1 MAKNKNRISKQQ
13 HVEAPPPKP
22 KNFIDR
28 IFNLSHSGSDWKKEI
43 IAGIT
48 AFLGTAFLMLVVPK
62 IFGIAY
68 QQNGMI
74 EETVAFATLIVVV
87 LANLASGILTNLPYV
102 LAPSV
107 ATTLAM
113 MSVLTYMSDSPNTMF
128 GLILIAGVIFLA
140 ITILPIGKHIIQSFP
155 KGLRYSAVL
164 GLGLML
170 VLMGLQA
177 SGLFGSALGSGKI
190 AEQLAGQVYNIFP
203 MFHSINIFDTRLLI
217 FLIGLICVGYFIFT
231 KAKHPYLWTIL
242 LTTIIGLFFISETF
256 GGGVANS
263 GWISPHPDFMNVFN
277 FKSGLIYLPDTSQ
290 WLSSNLLQPSNLFSI
305 FGKTAIIGIGTV
317 VMLIVRDIFSA
328 SGTLAGLATL
338 EGRMG
343 PNDNDFKNS
352 HRALMVQGGSKVLSG
367 VFGAA
372 PVEYVPES
380 SVGIAA
386 GGKTGITAVVYAGC
400 AILAI
405 FLLPLFR
412 SIPMVALAPVFIAIG
427 LSFIKFAQEIN
438 WKDAL
443 ESIPAI
449 VVIIMTMV
457 TWNIAI
463 ALMWGIIIQLCL
475 CVAVWKFE
483 KTNAGLWTLGVV
495 SLVGLVLFYIGQ

>member
-13 HVEAPPPKP
+13 HIEAPPPKP
-22 KNFIDR
+22 KNFVDKV
-28 IFNLSHSGSDWKKEI
+28 FNLSHSGSDWRREI

-48 AFLGTAFLMLVVPK
+48 AFLGTAFLLLVVPR
-62 IFGIAY
+62 IFGVAF

-74 EETVAFATLIVVV
+74 EETIAFATIVVVV
-87 LANLASGILTNLPYV
+87 LANLASGIFTNLPYI
-102 LAPSV
+102 LAPSI

-113 MSVLTYMSDSPNTMF
+113 MSVLTYMSDSPTTMF

-140 ITILPIGKHIIQSFP
+140 ITLLPLRKMLVEAFP

-177 SGLFGSALGSGKI
+177 SGFFSTTLGNGKM
-190 AEQLAGQVYNIFP
+190 AEQLAGQVYSIFP
-203 MFHSINIFDTRLLI
+203 YFHSISIFDTRLLM
-217 FLIGLICVGYFIFT
+217 FLIGLVSVGYFIFT

-242 LTTIIGLFFISETF
+242 LTTLIGLFFMSETL
-256 GGGVANS
+256 GGGTANT
-263 GWISPHPDFMNVFN
+263 GWVSPHPDFKNIFD
-277 FKSGLIYLPDTSQ
+277 FKFGLAYLPNTSQ
-290 WLSSNLLQPSNLFSI
+290 WLSSNFLKMDLISI

-317 VMLIVRDIFSA
+317 VMLVVRDIFSA
-328 SGTLAGLATL
+328 PGTLFGLATL

-343 PNDNDFKNS
+343 PNDNNFKRS
-352 HRALMVQGGSKVLSG
+352 GHALIVQGGSKVLSG
-367 VFGAA
+367 LLGAA

-380 SVGIAA
+380 AIGIAA

-405 FLLPLFR
+405 FLIPLFR
-412 SIPMVALAPVFIAIG
+412 IIPMVALAPVFIAVGI
-427 LSFIKFAQEIN
+427 SFIKFAQEIN
-438 WKDAL
+438 WKDVL

-495 SLVGLVLFYIGQ
+495 SLAGLILFYMGQ

>member
-107 ATTLAM
+107 ATTLAGWLFGIHVRFTQ
-113 MSVLTYMSDSPNTMF
+113 SMF

-140 ITILPIGKHIIQSFP
+140 ITILPIGTHIIQSFP

-177 SGLFGSALGSGKI
+177 SGLFGSALGSSKI

-203 MFHSINIFDTRLLI
+203 MSHSINIFDTRLLI
-217 FLIGLICVGYFIFT
+217 FLIGLISGVFLSY
-231 KAKHPYLWTIL
+231 KSKHPYLWTIL
-242 LTTIIGLFFISETF
+242 TTG
-256 GGGVANS
+256 
-263 GWISPHPDFMNVFN
+263 
-277 FKSGLIYLPDTSQ
+277 
-290 WLSSNLLQPSNLFSI
+290 
-305 FGKTAIIGIGTV
+305 
-317 VMLIVRDIFSA
+317 
-328 SGTLAGLATL
+328 
-338 EGRMG
+338 
-343 PNDNDFKNS
+343 
-352 HRALMVQGGSKVLSG
+352 
-367 VFGAA
+367 
-372 PVEYVPES
+372 
-380 SVGIAA
+380 
-386 GGKTGITAVVYAGC
+386 
-400 AILAI
+400 
-405 FLLPLFR
+405 
-412 SIPMVALAPVFIAIG
+412 
-427 LSFIKFAQEIN
+427 
-438 WKDAL
+438 
-443 ESIPAI
+443 
-449 VVIIMTMV
+449 
-457 TWNIAI
+457 
-463 ALMWGIIIQLCL
+463 
-475 CVAVWKFE
+475 
-483 KTNAGLWTLGVV
+483 
-495 SLVGLVLFYIGQ
+495 LFYI